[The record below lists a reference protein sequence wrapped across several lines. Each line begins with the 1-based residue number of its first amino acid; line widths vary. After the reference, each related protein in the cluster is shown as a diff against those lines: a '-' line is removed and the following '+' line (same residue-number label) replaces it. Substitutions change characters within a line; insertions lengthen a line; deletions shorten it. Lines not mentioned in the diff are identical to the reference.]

1 MIASNP
7 TLQLVIFDCDGVLVD
22 SERITHEVLV
32 AAVAELGLSLDV
44 DEAMRLFMGNT
55 LAATIRKIQALLGRA
70 LPEDFVDAWRARLY
84 TEFRQRPVRAVPG
97 VEVLLDSLR
106 VPACVVSNGPMEK
119 MRTTLGVTGLFERFE
134 GKVYSPDLGLRG
146 KPHPDL
152 LMAAARDFEAE
163 PRHVVVI
170 EDSPTGV
177 SAARAAGMRVFG
189 FVAAAHTDAEELQA
203 RGATLVYGMQ
213 DLQGLLA
220 EASE

>member
-1 MIASNP
+1 MIASKP
-7 TLQLVIFDCDGVLVD
+7 RLQLVIFDCDGVLVD

-32 AAVAELGLSLDV
+32 AAVAELGLSLEV
-44 DEAMRLFMGNT
+44 DEAMRLLMGNT

-70 LPEDFVDAWRARLY
+70 LPENFVDAWRARLY
-84 TEFRQRPVRAVPG
+84 AEFRQRPVRAVPG
-97 VEVLLDSLR
+97 VEALLDSLS

-119 MRTTLGVTGLFERFE
+119 MRTTLGVTGLLERFQ

-163 PRHVVVI
+163 PRQVVVI
-170 EDSPTGV
+170 EDSPAGV

-189 FVAAAHTDAEELQA
+189 FAAAAHTDAEQLRA
-203 RGATLVYGMQ
+203 RGATLVYDMQ
-213 DLQGLLA
+213 DLEGLLA
-220 EASE
+220 AANE